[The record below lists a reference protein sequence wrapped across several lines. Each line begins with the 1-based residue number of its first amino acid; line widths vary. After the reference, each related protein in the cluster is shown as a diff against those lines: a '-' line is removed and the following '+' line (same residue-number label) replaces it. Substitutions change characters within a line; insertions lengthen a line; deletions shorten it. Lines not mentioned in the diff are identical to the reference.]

1 MSSQTVDLK
10 EVQEKLI
17 DKLRDSGWADKLKSF
32 LMSSEFS
39 EVLKTLHSMKD
50 EGKRFTPPLKHVFS
64 AFEECPYR
72 DLKVVVIGQDPYP
85 QLGVADGIA
94 FSCSNTGKIEKSLQY
109 MHASIKETVDV
120 GYVGSADL
128 SPWVEQGVLML
139 NSALTTTIGKPGTHQ
154 ELWQPFIA
162 YLLDILTHAKDNLVY
177 VFLGKKAQEFAD
189 MVPDSNCKIMVSHPA
204 SAAYNGS
211 KWDCND
217 MWNKI
222 NQHLEE
228 NGQQRISW

>member
-1 MSSQTVDLK
+1 MTQEVNIQEISQKLYDKVRDKGWNKLRTFLLSSDMDDILEKLVK
-10 EVQEKLI
+10 EVEQ
-17 DKLRDSGWADKLKSF
+17 
-32 LMSSEFS
+32 
-39 EVLKTLHSMKD
+39 
-50 EGKRFTPPLKHVFS
+50 GKRFTPPVKSLFTALEK
-64 AFEECPYR
+64 CPIDNVR
-72 DLKVVVIGQDPYP
+72 VVIIGQDPYP

-94 FSCSNTGKIEKSLQY
+94 FSCGNTGKIEKSLQY
-109 MHASIKETVDV
+109 MHSSIKDTVDAE
-120 GYVGSADL
+120 YVGSPDL

-154 ELWQPFIA
+154 ELWQPFMA
-162 YLLDILTHAKDNLVY
+162 YLLDILTHHKDGLVY

-189 MVPDSNCKIMVSHPA
+189 MVPDSNHKIMVSHPA

-222 NQHLEE
+222 NKHLEE
-228 NGQQRISW
+228 NGQSPISW

>member
-1 MSSQTVDLK
+1 METIQLDVIK
-10 EVQEKLI
+10 
-17 DKLRDSGWADKLKSF
+17 DKLYQKLKSAGYGPALTNYMAGSDFDEILQF
-32 LMSSEFS
+32 LYNESSIDKKWTPG
-39 EVLKTLHSMKD
+39 LKYIF
-50 EGKRFTPPLKHVFS
+50 R
-64 AFEECPYR
+64 AFEECPYEN
-72 DLKVVVIGQDPYP
+72 LKVIILGQDPYP
-85 QLGVADGIA
+85 QLNVADGIA

-228 NGQQRISW
+228 NGEQRISW